1 MTAQSDRRWAELARE
16 LEFGQLQELRKQAE
30 GWRTG
35 LTALTGLL
43 TALAVL
49 KGRENLAD
57 LPAAARNAAMVLTA
71 VAFLLFVTGSVLAV
85 RAAHGRPGSEVLLG
99 GQALRRWTENE
110 VIRVRRSL
118 SFASVCCLTG
128 ILAIA
133 SGVAVAWLNIA
144 PQGVNLVKVTTD
156 TTTSCGELVSAGP
169 TEILFWS
176 NAPKARSLTTVQL
189 NQVKT
194 VTPVRTC

>member
-43 TALAVL
+43 AALAVL

-57 LPAAARNAAMVLTA
+57 LPAAARNAAMILTA
-71 VAFLLFVTGSVLAV
+71 VSFLLFVTGSVFAV
-85 RAAHGRPGSEVLLG
+85 RAAHGRPGAEVLLG
-99 GQALRRWTENE
+99 GQSLRRWTEHE
-110 VIRVRRSL
+110 VVRVRRSL
-118 SFASVCCLTG
+118 FVASVCCLTG
-128 ILAIA
+128 IAAIA
-133 SGVAVAWLNIA
+133 GGVAVAWLNTA
-144 PQGVNLVKVTTD
+144 PPGNFVKVTTNA
-156 TTTSCGELVSAGP
+156 TTSCGELVSVGP

-176 NAPKARSLTTVQL
+176 NAQQPRSLTTVQIHE
-189 NQVKT
+189 VKA
-194 VTPVRTC
+194 VTPVRSC

>member
-16 LEFGQLQELRKQAE
+16 LELGQLQELRKQAE

-43 TALAVL
+43 AALAVL

-57 LPAAARNAAMVLTA
+57 LPAAARNAAMILTA
-71 VAFLLFVTGSVLAV
+71 VAFLLLVIGSVFAV

-99 GQALRRWTENE
+99 GQALRRWTEHE
-110 VIRVRRSL
+110 IVRVRRSL
-118 SFASVCCLTG
+118 SIASVCCLTG
-128 ILAIA
+128 VLAIA
-133 SGVAVAWLNIA
+133 SGVAVAWLNTA
-144 PQGVNLVKVTTD
+144 PSSGNLVKVTTNA
-156 TTTSCGELVSAGP
+156 TTSCGELVSVGP

-176 NAPKARSLTTVQL
+176 NDQKPRSLTTVQL
-189 NQVKT
+189 SQVKA
-194 VTPVRTC
+194 VTPVRSC